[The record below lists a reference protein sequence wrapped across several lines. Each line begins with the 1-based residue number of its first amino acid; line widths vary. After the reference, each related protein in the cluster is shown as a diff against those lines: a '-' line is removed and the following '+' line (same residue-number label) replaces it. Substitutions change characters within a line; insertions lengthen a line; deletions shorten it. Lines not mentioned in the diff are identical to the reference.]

1 MGPHEGQVALVR
13 GGGDLGTGI
22 AHALHLNGWRVVVLD
37 RPLPTALRLT
47 VSFASAAVA
56 AQGRVV
62 VQRVEATRCDG
73 PRDVGLAWASGRV
86 ALWTGAE
93 EALRAAPGITPDV
106 LVDAR
111 MRALTAPSTR
121 LADAPLVVGVGPGFE
136 AGVDAH
142 VVIES
147 NRGPRLGAVITRGRA
162 EPHTGVP
169 GAVAGFKSERL
180 ILSPC
185 GGAFE
190 RASALG
196 DLVEPGDVVGH
207 VEGAP
212 VRAGLS
218 GMIRGL
224 KLSGVRVGAGHKVGD
239 VDPRRDRALLD
250 EMTDKAR
257 AVGRG
262 VLEAVA
268 VLRQDTPRGRS
279 QDSSRRAPCT

>member
-1 MGPHEGQVALVR
+1 MQQVALVR

-22 AHALHLNGWRVVVLD
+22 AHALHQGGWRVVVVD
-37 RPLPTALRLT
+37 RPLPSALRLT
-47 VSFASAAVA
+47 VAFAAAAVA
-56 AQGRVV
+56 PDGRVI
-62 VQRVEATRCDG
+62 VQGVEATRCDA
-73 PRDVGLAWASGRV
+73 PADVRAAWGRREV

-93 EALRAAPGITPDV
+93 ADLRLRPDL

-111 MRALTAPSTR
+111 MRALTEPSTR
-121 LADAPLVVGVGPGFE
+121 LDEAPRVVGIGPGFR

-142 VVIES
+142 AVIES
-147 NRGPRLGAVITRGRA
+147 NRGPRLGRVITEGAA

-169 GAVAGFKSERL
+169 GAVAGYRRERL
-180 ILSPC
+180 IVAPC
-185 GGAFE
+185 AGTF
-190 RASALG
+190 RRSRDLG
-196 DLVEPGDVVGH
+196 DPVEAGDVVGQ
-207 VEGAP
+207 VQGEAGEQP

-224 KLSGVRVGAGHKVGD
+224 KLSGVWVGAGHKVGD
-239 VDPRRDRALLD
+239 VDPRRDPALLL

-268 VLRQDTPRGRS
+268 LLAPDE
-279 QDSSRRAPCT
+279 RRARCT